1 MSRDYALRV
10 SRRPD
15 DDPFIRVLVIVCLSV
30 VCVVAIIGITV
41 AAVTTD
47 RNLIWAEGMT
57 FGGVLL
63 VAVIGGATLW
73 RRKDGDDEP

>member
-1 MSRDYALRV
+1 
-10 SRRPD
+10 
-15 DDPFIRVLVIVCLSV
+15 
-30 VCVVAIIGITV
+30 VVAIIGITV

-73 RRKDGDDEP
+73 RRKDRDDEP